1 MSIFNPEYNLLFI
14 HVPRTAGTS
23 MEYTDIIGGGGH
35 ERIVDFPDIGNGV
48 FKFSFV
54 RNPWDRFISAW
65 YTQEISVGAGK
76 KEFTDFVISECS
88 DGLIPSR
95 NVYAIHFMPACHFIL
110 DEHGKIGVDFVGR
123 YESLQNDWRTV
134 CEKVGVEI
142 RLGHERWR
150 RHKHYRYYYTSET
163 WNIIGKLYQ
172 RDIAVF
178 GYESEFEAW
187 Q

>member
-1 MSIFNPEYNLLFI
+1 MSFYNPEHNVLFI

-23 MEYTDIIGGGGH
+23 MEETRILGGGGH
-35 ERIVDFPDIGNGV
+35 ERIVDFPNFGNGV

-54 RNPWDRFISAW
+54 RNPWDRFLSAW
-65 YTQEISVGAGK
+65 YTQEISVGNGK
-76 KEFTDFVISECS
+76 KEFTEFIIDQCS
-88 DGLIPSR
+88 YGLTPWR
-95 NVYAIHFMPACHFIL
+95 NVHRIHFMPACYFIL
-110 DEHGKIGVDFVGR
+110 DEHDKIGVDFVGR

-134 CEKVGVEI
+134 CAKLEVEI

-150 RHKHYRYYYTSET
+150 QHKPYRYYYTSET
-163 WNIIGKLYQ
+163 WDIVGKLYQ

-178 GYESEFEAW
+178 GYESEFEVG